1 MIPIVDASTS
11 SFSSPGPSTSPSP
24 THSTATTMEPISST
38 SRSGSSEERRPEAE
52 PLPSKRGEIGY
63 REEDQVAGPSDS
75 NNVDVPMPSRHP
87 ADRDLPPPPAIHV
100 AAASTDNLPSSAS
113 SISSTDTTARAK
125 ANQKLIFGF
134 FNKSK
139 VYWGVRLATLLT
151 LAAQVILLGGTIA
164 AWVVAVQRVQP
175 GSSSGRELKGT
186 SSFIFVHVVFAIATL
201 GQLLFIERRVFRL
214 RAERYA
220 HLHAGEMLPT
230 SRRFG
235 HNPHMDSLIA
245 LSPWNRP
252 PLPTYASA
260 LAQSGVGTGDVEDH
274 LIAAPP
280 PPAYGNTR
288 GSTLLLAGLLPS
300 SLRTQR
306 PRSQA
311 SQASQLRVDDD
322 RPSRPVSYMSRD
334 EEWDTIC
341 DAERARRLEAT
352 LSRLERP
359 SSRLSQQSRT
369 SRR

>member
-11 SFSSPGPSTSPSP
+11 SFSSPGPSTSTSSP
-24 THSTATTMEPISST
+24 TRTPAMTEPISSASPSS
-38 SRSGSSEERRPEAE
+38 SRERRPEAE

-100 AAASTDNLPSSAS
+100 SAASTDNLPSSAS
-113 SISSTDTTARAK
+113 SISSTDTTTRAK

-151 LAAQVILLGGTIA
+151 LAAQVIILGGTIA

-201 GQLLFIERRVFRL
+201 GQLLFIERRIFRL

-288 GSTLLLAGLLPS
+288 GSTLLLAGFLPNS
-300 SLRTQR
+300 SRAQR

-311 SQASQLRVDDD
+311 SQASQVRADSDD